1 MFTIVLYVLIIY
13 GMCIRGRIPNPH
25 RQLHPA
31 AAPPG
36 GKRRATQT
44 QGASHLE
51 DGKWFDFNSR
61 YLITKI
67 SKIVEFTLPS
77 TIHSTQKHRGNHHHC
92 IKRHHGGWKGCYQG
106 VVLAGACAEGRAGEE
121 LGWRMWLAVGVFP
134 NAHTI
139 GDAIPYQEQH
149 FFGWSCVLRID
160 RNIHT
165 ESNRIDQ
172 TNPKDQHA
180 LTVDQSQ
187 KPQPKCPI
195 G

>member
-1 MFTIVLYVLIIY
+1 MVCVFGAESQTHTVSFIQRL
-13 GMCIRGRIPNPH
+13 H
-25 RQLHPA
+25 RQVVNAVQPKPKARPIL
-31 AAPPG
+31 
-36 GKRRATQT
+36 RTRN
-44 QGASHLE
+44 
-51 DGKWFDFNSR
+51 D
-61 YLITKI
+61 LI
-67 SKIVEFTLPS
+67 SIVVILSPKFPKLSNFTLPS

-139 GDAIPYQEQH
+139 GDAAIPYQEQH

-187 KPQPKCPI
+187 KPQPRCPI